1 MFSNKKYMDFSD
13 VKLKTP
19 LLSLPHAADTTDT
32 LAVPDSIV
40 NCMLGFFRQ
49 EKVDYHVIEEP
60 SLYPPDQ
67 LKADMQRYID
77 INESF
82 DACDPVLLSTPFDKD
97 ALFNWSLQTFGDTID
112 PSYRAYLDS
121 ERRRGEDYYN
131 NLYEYRP

>member
-1 MFSNKKYMDFSD
+1 MFSDKKYMDFSD
-13 VKLKTP
+13 VKLQKP

-49 EKVDYHVIEEP
+49 ECIEYHMIEAP
-60 SLYPPDQ
+60 SLYSQ
-67 LKADMQRYID
+67 AKADMQRYID

-82 DACDPVLLSTPFDKD
+82 DACDPVLLITPFDKD
-97 ALFNWSLQTFGDTID
+97 ALFQWSLQTFGDTID

-131 NLYEYRP
+131 NLYEYRQ